1 MAHEYTELPM
11 NDGKGNAGVS
21 RRRILSTAAA
31 ALAAPAFAAKGQAP
45 QEATGQK
52 PNILVI
58 IADQVRS
65 DAVGAYD
72 ANPMNLTPNIDAMA
86 GRGTLYRH
94 MFTNQPVCSPSRACL
109 FTGQYPAKHG
119 VWKNTGPDVALQP
132 NATTIATEC
141 KKAGYS
147 TNYVG
152 KWHLA
157 KGAPGPVPP
166 QARGGFTDFWEV
178 ANELELTSHAY
189 DGDMYD
195 SQGNPI
201 HFQGQYRVDFLTG
214 RALRFLQNVNK
225 SSPFLLVVSYL
236 EPHQQNDRGRMIAPE
251 GYAERYR
258 NPFVPEDLKHFP
270 GNWQQQ
276 LPDYY
281 GALKRVDESVGKIR
295 DTLVQSGLD
304 RNTVV
309 VFVSDHGCHFM
320 TRNTEY
326 KRSGHDASLH
336 VPLIIDGP
344 GFEGGRQVRQ
354 LVSMVDVTPT
364 LLDAAHIPVPATMQ
378 GKSTLPL
385 LSGTDVP
392 WRDEVFVQM
401 SEFWVARA
409 LRNRE
414 WTYVVAAQRHDQK
427 FTPEPNAP
435 AYASFQLYDNR
446 ADPHQLVNMA
456 GRKETAGVEAK
467 LRERLRQRMEEA
479 GDKPAE
485 LLPCA
490 FPYS

>member
-1 MAHEYTELPM
+1 
-11 NDGKGNAGVS
+11 
-21 RRRILSTAAA
+21 
-31 ALAAPAFAAKGQAP
+31 
-45 QEATGQK
+45 
-52 PNILVI
+52 
-58 IADQVRS
+58 
-65 DAVGAYD
+65 
-72 ANPMNLTPNIDAMA
+72 
-86 GRGTLYRH
+86 
-94 MFTNQPVCSPSRACL
+94 
-109 FTGQYPAKHG
+109 
-119 VWKNTGPDVALQP
+119 
-132 NATTIATEC
+132 
-141 KKAGYS
+141 
-147 TNYVG
+147 
-152 KWHLA
+152 
-157 KGAPGPVPP
+157 
-166 QARGGFTDFWEV
+166 
-178 ANELELTSHAY
+178 
-189 DGDMYD
+189 
-195 SQGNPI
+195 
-201 HFQGQYRVDFLTG
+201 
-214 RALRFLQNVNK
+214 
-225 SSPFLLVVSYL
+225 
-236 EPHQQNDRGRMIAPE
+236 
-251 GYAERYR
+251 
-258 NPFVPEDLKHFP
+258 VPEDLKHFP